1 MVLSSELLAG
11 ILEEV
16 RPLLGQGKVADYI
29 PALAQVPADRLG
41 IAVCTVEGELFTA
54 GDAFEPFS
62 IQSISKALSLTL
74 ALTLYQEE
82 EIWARVGKE
91 PSGQPFNSLVQ
102 LEFEQG
108 IPRNP
113 FINAGA
119 LVVSDLLET
128 RLTAPRQR
136 TLELVRRLCGNP
148 AIMADQVVARSEYQ
162 HSARNAAIA
171 YLMKAYGNFENEVDK
186 VLQSYFNACAIR
198 MSCVDL
204 ARAFVY
210 LANRGVPLGESTPL
224 LPARTTKQVNALL
237 ATCGLYDEAGDFAYR
252 VGMPG
257 KSGVGGGIMAL
268 IPESF
273 PSASGHPSS
282 TRRATPW
289 PGRRRWSCWPSAWAA
304 PFFNSLHYASR
315 RHHETNDWT
324 VAKLPDRLAALVCLA
339 RAGR

>member
-224 LPARTTKQVNALL
+224 LPDRTTTLVNALL
-237 ATCGLYDEAGDFAYR
+237 AHCGLYDEAGDFAYR

-268 IPESF
+268 IPGELSICV
-273 PSASGHPSS
+273 
-282 TRRATPW
+282 
-289 PGRRRWSCWPSAWAA
+289 WSPELNKAG
-304 PFFNSLHYASR
+304 NSLAG
-315 RHHETNDWT
+315 T
-324 VAKLPDRLAALVCLA
+324 AALELLA
-339 RAGR
+339 ERLGRSIF

>member
-91 PSGQPFNSLVQ
+91 PSGQPFNSPVQ

-268 IPESF
+268 IPGELSICV
-273 PSASGHPSS
+273 
-282 TRRATPW
+282 
-289 PGRRRWSCWPSAWAA
+289 WSPELNKAG
-304 PFFNSLHYASR
+304 NSLAG
-315 RHHETNDWT
+315 T
-324 VAKLPDRLAALVCLA
+324 AALELLA
-339 RAGR
+339 ERLGRSIF

>member
-1 MVLSSELLAG
+1 MVLSSELLAS

-91 PSGQPFNSLVQ
+91 PSGQPFNSLIQ
-102 LEFEQG
+102 LEFEHG

-204 ARAFVY
+204 ARAFIY
-210 LANRGVPLGESTPL
+210 LANRGAPLGENTQL

-268 IPESF
+268 IPGEL
-273 PSASGHPSS
+273 
-282 TRRATPW
+282 TVCV
-289 PGRRRWSCWPSAWAA
+289 WSPELNKAG
-304 PFFNSLHYASR
+304 NSLAG
-315 RHHETNDWT
+315 T
-324 VAKLPDRLAALVCLA
+324 AALELLA
-339 RAGR
+339 ERLGRSIF

>member
-1 MVLSSELLAG
+1 MVLSSELLAS

-29 PALAQVPADRLG
+29 PALALVPADRLG

-54 GDAFEPFS
+54 GDASEPFS

-136 TLELVRRLCGNP
+136 TLELVRRLAGNP

-210 LANRGVPLGESTPL
+210 LANRGVPLGGNEPL

-257 KSGVGGGIMAL
+257 KSGVGGGIIAL
-268 IPESF
+268 IPGELSVCV
-273 PSASGHPSS
+273 
-282 TRRATPW
+282 
-289 PGRRRWSCWPSAWAA
+289 WSPELNKAG
-304 PFFNSLHYASR
+304 NSLAG
-315 RHHETNDWT
+315 T
-324 VAKLPDRLAALVCLA
+324 AALELLA
-339 RAGR
+339 ERLGRSIF

>member
-1 MVLSSELLAG
+1 MVLSSELLAS

-29 PALAQVPADRLG
+29 PALALVPADRLG
-41 IAVCTVEGELFTA
+41 IAVCTVKGELFTA
-54 GDAFEPFS
+54 GDACEPFS

-136 TLELVRRLCGNP
+136 TLELVRRLAGNP

-162 HSARNAAIA
+162 HSARNVAIA

-210 LANRGVPLGESTPL
+210 LANRGLPLGGSEPL

-257 KSGVGGGIMAL
+257 KSGVGGGIIAL
-268 IPESF
+268 IPGELSVCV
-273 PSASGHPSS
+273 
-282 TRRATPW
+282 
-289 PGRRRWSCWPSAWAA
+289 WSPELNKAG
-304 PFFNSLHYASR
+304 NSLAG
-315 RHHETNDWT
+315 T
-324 VAKLPDRLAALVCLA
+324 AALELLA
-339 RAGR
+339 ERLGRSIF

>member
-1 MVLSSELLAG
+1 MVLSAG

-41 IAVCTVEGELFTA
+41 IAVCTVEGELFAA

-268 IPESF
+268 IPGELSICV
-273 PSASGHPSS
+273 
-282 TRRATPW
+282 
-289 PGRRRWSCWPSAWAA
+289 WSPELNKAG
-304 PFFNSLHYASR
+304 NSLAG
-315 RHHETNDWT
+315 T
-324 VAKLPDRLAALVCLA
+324 AALELLA
-339 RAGR
+339 ERLGRSIF

>member
-1 MVLSSELLAG
+1 MVLSSELLAS
-11 ILEEV
+11 ILAEV

-41 IAVCTVEGELFTA
+41 MAVCTVEGELFTA

-136 TLELVRRLCGNP
+136 TLELVRRLSDNP

-204 ARAFVY
+204 ARAFIY
-210 LANRGVPLGESTPL
+210 LANRGVPLGAGEPL

-257 KSGVGGGIMAL
+257 KSGVGGGIIAL
-268 IPESF
+268 IPGELSVCV
-273 PSASGHPSS
+273 
-282 TRRATPW
+282 
-289 PGRRRWSCWPSAWAA
+289 WSPELNKAG
-304 PFFNSLHYASR
+304 NSLAG
-315 RHHETNDWT
+315 T
-324 VAKLPDRLAALVCLA
+324 AALELLA
-339 RAGR
+339 ERLGRSIF

>member
-1 MVLSSELLAG
+1 MVLSSELLVG

-268 IPESF
+268 IPGELSICV
-273 PSASGHPSS
+273 
-282 TRRATPW
+282 
-289 PGRRRWSCWPSAWAA
+289 WSPELNKAG
-304 PFFNSLHYASR
+304 NSLAG
-315 RHHETNDWT
+315 T
-324 VAKLPDRLAALVCLA
+324 AALELLA
-339 RAGR
+339 ERLGRSIF

>member
-119 LVVSDLLET
+119 LVVRDLLET

-268 IPESF
+268 IPGELSICV
-273 PSASGHPSS
+273 
-282 TRRATPW
+282 
-289 PGRRRWSCWPSAWAA
+289 WSPELNKAG
-304 PFFNSLHYASR
+304 NSLAG
-315 RHHETNDWT
+315 T
-324 VAKLPDRLAALVCLA
+324 AALELLA
-339 RAGR
+339 ERLGRSIF

>member
-1 MVLSSELLAG
+1 MVLSSELLAS

-29 PALAQVPADRLG
+29 PALALVPADRLG

-54 GDAFEPFS
+54 GDACEPFS

-136 TLELVRRLCGNP
+136 TLELVRRLAGNP

-210 LANRGVPLGESTPL
+210 LANRGVPLGGCEPL

-257 KSGVGGGIMAL
+257 KSGVGGGIIAL
-268 IPESF
+268 IPGELSVCV
-273 PSASGHPSS
+273 
-282 TRRATPW
+282 
-289 PGRRRWSCWPSAWAA
+289 WSPELNKAG
-304 PFFNSLHYASR
+304 NSLAG
-315 RHHETNDWT
+315 T
-324 VAKLPDRLAALVCLA
+324 AALELLA
-339 RAGR
+339 ERLGRSIF

>member
-1 MVLSSELLAG
+1 MVLSSELLAS

-204 ARAFVY
+204 ARTFIY
-210 LANRGVPLGESTPL
+210 LANRGVPLNETAPL

-268 IPESF
+268 IPGELSICV
-273 PSASGHPSS
+273 
-282 TRRATPW
+282 
-289 PGRRRWSCWPSAWAA
+289 WSPELNKAG
-304 PFFNSLHYASR
+304 NSLAG
-315 RHHETNDWT
+315 T
-324 VAKLPDRLAALVCLA
+324 AALELLA
-339 RAGR
+339 ERLGRSIF

>member
-29 PALAQVPADRLG
+29 PALVQVPADRLG
-41 IAVCTVEGELFTA
+41 IAVCTVEGELFAA

-268 IPESF
+268 IPGELSICV
-273 PSASGHPSS
+273 
-282 TRRATPW
+282 
-289 PGRRRWSCWPSAWAA
+289 WSPELNKAG
-304 PFFNSLHYASR
+304 NSLAG
-315 RHHETNDWT
+315 T
-324 VAKLPDRLAALVCLA
+324 AALELLA
-339 RAGR
+339 ERLGRSIF

>member
-1 MVLSSELLAG
+1 MVLSSELLAS

-29 PALAQVPADRLG
+29 PALALVPADRLG

-54 GDAFEPFS
+54 GDASEPFS

-136 TLELVRRLCGNP
+136 TLELVRRLAGNP

-210 LANRGVPLGESTPL
+210 LANRGLPLGGSEPL

-257 KSGVGGGIMAL
+257 KSGVGGGIIAL
-268 IPESF
+268 IPGELSVCV
-273 PSASGHPSS
+273 
-282 TRRATPW
+282 
-289 PGRRRWSCWPSAWAA
+289 WSPELNKAG
-304 PFFNSLHYASR
+304 NSLAG
-315 RHHETNDWT
+315 T
-324 VAKLPDRLAALVCLA
+324 AALELLA
-339 RAGR
+339 ERLGRSIF

>member
-16 RPLLGQGKVADYI
+16 HPLLGQGKVADYI

-268 IPESF
+268 IPGELSICV
-273 PSASGHPSS
+273 
-282 TRRATPW
+282 
-289 PGRRRWSCWPSAWAA
+289 WSPELNKAG
-304 PFFNSLHYASR
+304 NSLAG
-315 RHHETNDWT
+315 T
-324 VAKLPDRLAALVCLA
+324 AALELLA
-339 RAGR
+339 ERLGRSIF

>member
-257 KSGVGGGIMAL
+257 KSGVGGGIIAL
-268 IPESF
+268 IPGELSICV
-273 PSASGHPSS
+273 
-282 TRRATPW
+282 
-289 PGRRRWSCWPSAWAA
+289 WSPELNKAG
-304 PFFNSLHYASR
+304 NSLAG
-315 RHHETNDWT
+315 T
-324 VAKLPDRLAALVCLA
+324 AALELLA
-339 RAGR
+339 ERLGRSIF

>member
-204 ARAFVY
+204 ARAFIY
-210 LANRGVPLGESTPL
+210 LANRGAPLGESTPL

-268 IPESF
+268 IPGELSICV
-273 PSASGHPSS
+273 
-282 TRRATPW
+282 
-289 PGRRRWSCWPSAWAA
+289 WSPELNKAG
-304 PFFNSLHYASR
+304 NSLAG
-315 RHHETNDWT
+315 T
-324 VAKLPDRLAALVCLA
+324 AALELLA
-339 RAGR
+339 ERLGRSIF

>member
-11 ILEEV
+11 LLEEV

-268 IPESF
+268 IPGELSICV
-273 PSASGHPSS
+273 
-282 TRRATPW
+282 
-289 PGRRRWSCWPSAWAA
+289 WSPELNKAG
-304 PFFNSLHYASR
+304 NSLAG
-315 RHHETNDWT
+315 T
-324 VAKLPDRLAALVCLA
+324 AALELLA
-339 RAGR
+339 ERLGRSIF

>member
-1 MVLSSELLAG
+1 MVLSSELLAS
-11 ILEEV
+11 ILAEV
-16 RPLLGQGKVADYI
+16 RPLFGQGKVADYI

-41 IAVCTVEGELFTA
+41 MAVCTVEGELFTA

-136 TLELVRRLCGNP
+136 TLELVRRLSGNP

-204 ARAFVY
+204 ARAFIY
-210 LANRGVPLGESTPL
+210 LANRGVPLEAGEPL

-268 IPESF
+268 IPGELCVCV
-273 PSASGHPSS
+273 
-282 TRRATPW
+282 
-289 PGRRRWSCWPSAWAA
+289 WSPELNKAG
-304 PFFNSLHYASR
+304 NSLAG
-315 RHHETNDWT
+315 T
-324 VAKLPDRLAALVCLA
+324 AALELLA
-339 RAGR
+339 ERLGRSIF

>member
-1 MVLSSELLAG
+1 MVLSSELLAS

-136 TLELVRRLCGNP
+136 TLELVRRLSGNP

-204 ARAFVY
+204 SRAFIY
-210 LANRGVPLGESTPL
+210 LANRGVPLGESVPL

-257 KSGVGGGIMAL
+257 KSGVGGGIIAL
-268 IPESF
+268 IPGELCVCV
-273 PSASGHPSS
+273 
-282 TRRATPW
+282 
-289 PGRRRWSCWPSAWAA
+289 WSPELNKAG
-304 PFFNSLHYASR
+304 NSLAG
-315 RHHETNDWT
+315 T
-324 VAKLPDRLAALVCLA
+324 AALELLA
-339 RAGR
+339 ERLGRSIF